1 MEQLQNWAKV
11 NAIKGSGDP
20 ISGLDRCT
28 YFEKQLWLELENSMW
43 SKHRSTFQDHV
54 KYIHNDIVN
63 PFIFGV
69 LQYAEHIREMHDLS
83 KCLPLLFMKGHQ
95 YGESDWD
102 VRNKRISENE
112 IRVATRDGLPT

>member
-54 KYIHNDIVN
+54 KYIHNDIVK
-63 PFIFGV
+63 PFIVGII
-69 LQYAEHIREMHDLS
+69 QCTESARDMHDPA
-83 KCLPLLFMKGHQ
+83 KYLPPPLTEGKE
-95 YGESDWD
+95 YSDADWTVCD
-102 VRNKRISENE
+102 KYLYENE
-112 IRVATRDGLPT
+112 IDVATR